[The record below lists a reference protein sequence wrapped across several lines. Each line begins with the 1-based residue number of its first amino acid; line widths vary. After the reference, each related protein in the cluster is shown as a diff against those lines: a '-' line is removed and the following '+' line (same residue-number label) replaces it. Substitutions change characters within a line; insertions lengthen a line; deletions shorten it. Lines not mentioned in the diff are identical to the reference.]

1 MAALPYSNDT
11 RRTRFQSPFTPRTGA
26 QARSLVKSA
35 VFQWVG
41 FMT

>member
-11 RRTRFQSPFTPRTGA
+11 RRNRFQSTFTLRTGP

-41 FMT
+41 LMM